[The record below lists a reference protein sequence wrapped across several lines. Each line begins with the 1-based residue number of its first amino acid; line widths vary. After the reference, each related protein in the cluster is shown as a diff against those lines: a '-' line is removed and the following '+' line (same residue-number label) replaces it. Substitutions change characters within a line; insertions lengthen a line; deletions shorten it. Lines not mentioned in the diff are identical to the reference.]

1 MNNNIE
7 WKFWLTFCNLITL
20 IELVFFM
27 LFCVFKP
34 TFTFHKEYCLILIPN
49 LLYMIFQF
57 VINYVELT
65 NENKKNT

>member
-1 MNNNIE
+1 MNNNKE

-20 IELVFFM
+20 LEIFFFI

-49 LLYMIFQF
+49 LLYIMFQF
-57 VINYVELT
+57 VINYTELT
-65 NENKKNT
+65 DENKKNT